1 MSGIVHLT
9 VIPLSGSLLLWVE
22 DTSISQRPR
31 QGQRAKV
38 TAHPFTLDQGSL
50 QTALGELT
58 PDFRES
64 HLTRQGY
71 ATLMLPGA
79 RRHPQPSPLAEAA
92 GIPVPLEPMELLAW
106 EVDGVLLNV
115 SQLLDFFGLLRPEAE
130 MDGWLY
136 GASIAYWR
144 EVTRFALR
152 CLETGHYI
160 PALAP
165 NQGDTFIAYWE
176 ARPPRAALDALVGA
190 MPREAHALANQYGQ
204 VVSPSEA
211 LRGFLTVFI
220 DDQIREMVEL
230 DVLGSVIYRHTRWDQ
245 ALVGRSDNGV
255 LSLRGGSQFY
265 QDWSNWAERSQPRPY
280 RLCLRLDE
288 PETDHGDWQLSY
300 FLQSQ
305 QDVGTLIPLAELW
318 AGGPDYE
325 HVRQGMP
332 TPRQQVLAWLYQA
345 AQYVPAVDRSLNQR
359 QPSYA
364 VLSAS
369 EAHAFLYDG
378 AAKLSEQDII
388 VLVPDWFTRTAK
400 LKIKRNL
407 FTIEDSLGLLR
418 ADTLFD
424 FKWEVALGDTTIDRE
439 AFEEIVARKQ
449 PLVQVAGEWVALDE
463 KQIRAAQ
470 AFFTDQP
477 PDGEMNLFDALHA
490 TSKKSAGENY
500 DGIEI
505 SALELDKQVHKLLNK
520 LRKPAKAKKATP
532 PKSLQATLRPYQEK
546 GLGWLVQMRQS
557 GLGACLADDMGLG
570 KTIQTIALWLYE
582 REKLAVTGPALLVC
596 PTSVVGNWVHEAAKF
611 GPALRVMAHHGPNRL
626 SGDSFSDSIEEM
638 DVVVT
643 SYALLTRDQDDLLG
657 VRWDSVTLD
666 EAQNIKNPSTKQA
679 QAARKLRARFKLALT
694 GTPVE
699 NRLSELWSIFQFL
712 NPGYLGSR
720 QVFTS
725 RFATPIER
733 HNDKAAANQLRQ
745 LVAPFILRREK
756 SDPKV
761 IQDLPDKHENRVY
774 CTLSTEQV
782 ALYEAIVRRELDV
795 IAQADSEMTRRG
807 AVLRMLVHLKQVCN
821 HPAHYLKLDRLKGK
835 SGKLDRLHD
844 ILDEIDSAGE
854 RLLLF
859 TQYTKMGGLLHSFLA
874 RRYKRD
880 VLFLHGGTPGTKRA
894 EMVET
899 FQQPD
904 GPPAFILSLR
914 AGGTGLN
921 LTAASHVIHYDR
933 WYNPA
938 VEDQATDRAYRI
950 GQDRT
955 VQVHKLISI
964 GTLEERID
972 ELIERKKAI
981 ADQVVGSGEA
991 WVSELSDGELR
1002 DLVALR
1008 ANALGG

>member
-1 MSGIVHLT
+1 MDGIIHLT
-9 VIPLSGSLLLWVE
+9 ALPERGFTFLWIE
-22 DTSISQRPR
+22 DATVRQRPR
-31 QGQRAKV
+31 QGRRAAV
-38 TAHPFTLDQGSL
+38 TTHPFTVQNNHILR
-50 QTALGELT
+50 TALDDIT
-58 PDFRES
+58 SDIYPP
-64 HLTRQGY
+64 QVGY

-92 GIPVPLEPMELLAW
+92 GVPVPLEPLEILAW
-106 EVDGVLLNV
+106 QVIGCLIRLP
-115 SQLLDFFGLLRPEAE
+115 QLLDFFSLLRPETE
-130 MDGWLY
+130 LDGLRY
-136 GASIAYWR
+136 GASVAYWR
-144 EVTRFALR
+144 EAVRFGLR

-165 NQGDTFIAYWE
+165 HRLNTSVYVASWQ
-176 ARPPRAALDALVGA
+176 ARPPQAAEAALAAA
-190 MPREAHALANQYGQ
+190 MPHEAHALANADHLTLTA
-204 VVSPSEA
+204 PEL
-211 LRGFLTVFI
+211 LRDFLTAFI
-220 DDQIREMVEL
+220 DDTIRQNVTS
-230 DVLGSVIYRHTRWDQ
+230 DTAPYHHKRWDQ
-245 ALVGRSDNGV
+245 ALVSDPNYASV
-255 LSLRGGSQFY
+255 SLKGGGQLY
-265 QDWSNWAERSQPRPY
+265 RMWIDWEERIRPYPY

-288 PETDHGDWQLSY
+288 PEDTDDNWQLTY

-318 AGGPDYE
+318 QDGPDYDY
-325 HVRQGMP
+325 VRQELP
-332 TPRQQVLAWLYQA
+332 TPRRQVLAWLHHA
-345 AQYVPAVDRSLNQR
+345 SNISPVIDRSLNER
-359 QPSYA
+359 YP
-364 VLSAS
+364 VGVTLSTT
-369 EAHAFLYDG
+369 EAYAFLIDG
-378 AAKLSEQDII
+378 AEALNQQGIV
-388 VLVPDWFTRTAK
+388 VLVPDWYTRAAK

-407 FTIEDSLGLLR
+407 VTIEDSLGFLQ

-424 FKWEVALGDTTIDRE
+424 FKWEIALGNNTLDRE

-449 PLVQVAGEWVALDE
+449 PLVQIAGEWVALDE
-463 KQIRAAQ
+463 RQIQAAQ
-470 AFFTDQP
+470 KFFEDQP
-477 PDGEMNLFDALHA
+477 ADGEMNLFDALHA
-490 TSKKSAGENY
+490 TSNKTASSDY
-500 DGIEI
+500 DGIEV
-505 SALELDKQVHKLLNK
+505 SALELDKQVNKLLNK
-520 LRKPAKAKKATP
+520 LRKPTRAKKVKP
-532 PKSLQATLRPYQEK
+532 PKALKATLRPYQEK
-546 GLGWLVQMRQS
+546 GLGWLAQMRQS

-570 KTIQTIALWLYE
+570 KTIQTIAMWLYE
-582 REKLAVTGPALLVC
+582 REKLGVTGPALLIC
-596 PTSVVGNWVHEAAKF
+596 PTSVVGNWIHEIEKF
-611 GPALRVMAHHGPNRL
+611 GPSLRVVAHHGPNRL
-626 SGDSFSDSIEEM
+626 SGAEFTSAIKEL
-638 DVVVT
+638 DVIVT
-643 SYALLTRDQDDLLG
+643 SYALLTRDKDDLLD

-679 QAARKLRARFKLALT
+679 QAARKLKAGFKLALT

-720 QVFTS
+720 RAFTS
-725 RFATPIER
+725 SFATPIER
-733 HNDKAAANQLRQ
+733 HNDKAAAEQLRQ

-761 IQDLPDKHENRVY
+761 IQDLPDKYENRVY

-782 ALYEAIVRRELDV
+782 ALYEAIVRREMDL
-795 IAQADSEMTRRG
+795 IANSDSEMERRG

-821 HPAHYLKLDRLKGK
+821 HPAHYLKQDKLKGK

-844 ILDEIDSAGE
+844 ILDEIDNTGE
-854 RLLLF
+854 RILLF
-859 TQYTKMGGLLHSFLA
+859 TQYTKMGSLLQDFLQ

-894 EMVET
+894 EMVKT

-921 LTAASHVIHYDR
+921 LTAASQVIHYDR

-950 GQDRT
+950 GQDQR

-991 WVSELSDGELR
+991 WVSELSDAELH

-1008 ANALGG
+1008 ASTLGG